1 MSSTFITGLRKDL
14 AARLGDLESE
24 RTRIV
29 AALAALDSEAGGD
42 APLADADDESL
53 EDLVLSRLR
62 AQPGTR
68 ASMLGLE
75 LECEVP
81 VIADLLERLATAGR
95 VERTGLGWAA
105 NDH

>member
-14 AARLGDLESE
+14 AARLAYLESE

-29 AALAALDSEAGGD
+29 AALAALDSEAGGE
-42 APLADADDESL
+42 APLAEAADESL
-53 EDLVLSRLR
+53 EDVVLSRLR

-75 LECEVP
+75 LECEAP
-81 VIADLLERLATAGR
+81 VIADLLERLESAGR
-95 VERTGLGWAA
+95 VERTGLGWASS
-105 NDH
+105 DD